1 MAEYDNN
8 NKNTLTLTSEKSEGG
23 CPSCGTK
30 VVIDGMWICPA
41 CGLNGNICN
50 SSWLKRY
57 AHLSSERRAEL
68 FLRTT
73 HCLNGVIRIGDYV
86 LPVDDSIPCLPGQV
100 TAIGL
105 ADTGSCGSTG
115 RQGNVHVD
123 FSIFMDAF
131 SEKRKRE
138 AAKFHIKPDR
148 LIKITDVAPETMK
161 EIMKSEANAIR
172 HALRVVRNMVPWP
185 WWQND
190 SPD

>member
-1 MAEYDNN
+1 MAEYDS
-8 NKNTLTLTSEKSEGG
+8 NKNALTLTSEKSEGG

-86 LPVDDSIPCLPGQV
+86 LPVDDNILCLPVQV
-100 TAIGL
+100 TAIDL
-105 ADTGSCGSTG
+105 ADTECSGSTG
-115 RQGNVHVD
+115 RQDNVHVV
-123 FSIFMDAF
+123 FSIILDAF
-131 SEKRKRE
+131 GERRKQK
-138 AAKFHIKPDR
+138 AAEFHINPDR

-190 SPD
+190 SSD